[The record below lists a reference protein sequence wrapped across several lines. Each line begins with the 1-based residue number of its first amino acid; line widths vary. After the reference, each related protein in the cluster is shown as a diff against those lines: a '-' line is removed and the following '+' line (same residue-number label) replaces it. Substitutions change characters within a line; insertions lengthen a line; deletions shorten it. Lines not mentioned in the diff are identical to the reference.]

1 MATGKSRES
10 KKFFIATYIHISS
23 NNENHNNTFQRNV
36 DIPWMGN
43 VCKHCQSTFG
53 IKATNIA
60 MHIRMHG
67 NKTRATNAVLRLRI
81 RQPTLIFLPERF
93 SLAAYQKSAH
103 ALYKVCEVY

>member
-1 MATGKSRES
+1 MKTITK
-10 KKFFIATYIHISS
+10 
-23 NNENHNNTFQRNV
+23 TFQRNV

-60 MHIRMHG
+60 MHIHMYG

-81 RQPTLIFLPERF
+81 RQPTLIHKNTE
-93 SLAAYQKSAH
+93 
-103 ALYKVCEVY
+103 